1 MKAVVGGSGGS
12 MIIAATTEVLINH
25 FIRGM
30 DPLAAVVAPRSYHQV
45 TSTFQW
51 KILSS
56 PMGYYPMPMGY
67 GGRRSLLTLWPWCIY
82 AADP

>member
-12 MIIAATTEVLINH
+12 MIIAATTEVVINH

-45 TSTFQW
+45 PPHFNGKFYHTPCHS
-51 KILSS
+51 
-56 PMGYYPMPMGY
+56 
-67 GGRRSLLTLWPWCIY
+67 LTLVC
-82 AADP
+82 AAHP